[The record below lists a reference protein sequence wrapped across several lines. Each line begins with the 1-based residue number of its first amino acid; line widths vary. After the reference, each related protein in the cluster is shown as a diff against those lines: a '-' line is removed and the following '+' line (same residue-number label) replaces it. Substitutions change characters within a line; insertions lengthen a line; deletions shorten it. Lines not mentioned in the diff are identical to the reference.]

1 MSDAPL
7 PRSRLRTA
15 FLLAATCLS
24 AEALAQQPAAPVP
37 IVIGVAAPLSD
48 SEAILGAQMTG
59 GVEAAVARLA
69 KADGKVETV
78 TADTTCSAEGGRQAA
93 ETFVATNVAIVVGFL
108 CTEALE
114 AALPVLR
121 EAAIPTLDVGV
132 RANRL
137 TDRRDRTGDL
147 IWRIAPRSDAEA
159 AKVAETLAS
168 RWRDQPFGL
177 VEDGSITARGLTDA
191 VRRLLEAQGM
201 VPQTIDNYRPAEE
214 KQFALARRL
223 ERTGVTRFFIAG
235 DRPDVAT
242 IARDAAELG
251 LDLEIVG
258 GESLLDE
265 VSIDVPLPDGI
276 VAVAPRARFP
286 ELNGSADAPTP
297 ADDASPKGYYGPAY
311 AATEIAVAAIRAAR
325 KSGRTVPVV
334 LESEAFATELG
345 TIRFDAKGDSDLDLY
360 RVFVWRGDRFT
371 DEAGG

>member
-1 MSDAPL
+1 MSDL
-7 PRSRLRTA
+7 PKPSRLLRPA
-15 FLLAATCLS
+15 LLLAAACLAVPAS
-24 AEALAQQPAAPVP
+24 AQQQQPAGS

-48 SEAILGAQMTG
+48 SEAILGEQLTG
-59 GVEAAVARLA
+59 GVETAVARLSG
-69 KADGKVETV
+69 ADGRVETV

-108 CTEALE
+108 CAEALE

-121 EAAIPTLDVGV
+121 QAAIPTLAVGV

-137 TDRRDRTGDL
+137 TDRRERTGDL
-147 IWRIAPRSDAEA
+147 VWRIAPRSDAEA
-159 AKVAETLAS
+159 MKVAETLAA

-177 VEDGSITARGLTDA
+177 IEDGSITARGLTDS
-191 VRRLLEAQGM
+191 VRRLLEERGM

-223 ERTGVTRFFIAG
+223 ERTGVTRYFIAG

-265 VSIDVPLPDGI
+265 ASIDVPLPDGI
-276 VAVAPRARFP
+276 VAVAPRPRFP
-286 ELNGSADAPTP
+286 ELGGSADAPP
-297 ADDASPKGYYGPAY
+297 PDDTAPKGYFGPAF
-311 AATEIAVAAIRAAR
+311 AATQIAVAAVRTARA
-325 KSGRTVPVV
+325 SGRTIPVV
-334 LESEAFATELG
+334 LQSEAFATELG
-345 TIRFDAKGDSDLDLY
+345 TIRFDAKGDSDLDLT
-360 RVFVWRGDRFT
+360 RVLVWRGDRFI